1 MDEDVRGRGIKYL
14 SSHVHVK
21 YTKHKAYTKV
31 DLISV
36 VNFNSSAAVHHLGKK
51 GE

>member
-1 MDEDVRGRGIKYL
+1 MDENVRGRGINYL
-14 SSHVHVK
+14 SSYVHVK

-36 VNFNSSAAVHHLGKK
+36 IDFNSSAAVHHLGKN
-51 GE
+51 EE